1 MEKRMISFLVVLCC
15 LILLSGGSL
24 RAQSIYGTITGTVY
38 DPSGAVVANATV
50 ILKNVASGDVRKG
63 ATNSDG
69 YYSFSSVPTG
79 SYSITVEAAGFEKTV
94 TEGIELSGAASL
106 NFPIRLTIGASTTE
120 VKVEGVADQIIATDS
135 GEKSITLTE
144 KQLQDFSIVG
154 RNAAEFIKILPGFA
168 PRNSGD
174 GLKSG
179 SDFSGEVIGINGNG
193 DGGSQSPLNGA
204 YVANGAGV
212 NNIDITADGAHVS
225 DPGCNC
231 ATPVNPNTDMIQEF
245 KVLTSN
251 FSAENSKGPIVINTV
266 AKAGGHDFH
275 GEAYFSA
282 RDYAMNANRWVNNYT
297 GTPKPANKF
306 FFPGGNLGGP
316 VLLPHTDFNHNR
328 DKLFFFSAFEY
339 YYQTLDTGLLGATV
353 PTANML
359 NGNFSPTELANLG
372 TKTASGNPASQISNC
387 LTLSP
392 TPTTKDNNGNYI
404 CGNGSSITSTHSFWG
419 DEIVTTPGSA
429 GTMVNGVFQPG
440 APIPNGN
447 MAAFINQSGQNLL
460 GPNVIPPPNANPN
473 LTGGYN
479 YVKEIAF
486 DQNSWQW
493 LSRVDYSISDNT
505 KLYVRYNLQKE
516 TQQFPIGL
524 WWRNSQQVPYPT
536 PILGKNKSDSVSA
549 SLTHVFS
556 PSLSNEF
563 VFGYTYIDFP
573 NVFGNPSKVDRTAL
587 NIPFTGLF
595 GNGVKQIPS
604 MTGWGGEFPTML
616 NPGGFEAGGSEGL
629 FAKKHLPSF
638 SDTVSKVWG
647 THTAKFGAYYEY
659 VINNQPNSTSSNGT
673 LIEAGWA
680 GGSSGSP
687 YADMLAGFAGQ
698 YQETNFSNLH
708 NEAYKTIEFFG
719 MDSWRLNKRLTV
731 DYGLRAS
738 HLGAWY
744 DRQGVGFAVFN
755 PTLYSGA
762 VGSGFDYHKKDSS
775 VPLSGFPDR
784 ALYYAPRFGVA
795 YDLFGTGKTVLRG
808 GWGMFYYHNA
818 QFTQGLD
825 QPVGVETPTLN
836 SLTIAQIQAANKPGL
851 TLPFSTGG
859 VSRSDDQS
867 PLTTS
872 YSFTISQRLPFFS
885 SLLEAS
891 YVGNQSKYGLNQN
904 GVGTN
909 INVVPFG
916 TLFNKGFNP
925 SNQNSNNCGPNGM
938 GSGNQPCPSEYTFA
952 PYPTY
957 QAINIANHN
966 IYSNYNA
973 LQISWVRQ
981 KGNYDIAFN
990 YTYSKALGLVG
1001 GNQLDLTYDYGAEPF
1016 DRRHLFNAAYS
1027 IELPKMVHNNKVAE
1041 GVVNGWQISGITSVQ
1056 SGVNLTGNSN
1066 GGNFNATANIS
1077 GLTVQ
1082 NAYSSSISTYSIN
1095 GTDQIEVMP
1104 MLTCDPRKNLGKNQ
1118 FLNGSCFA
1126 IPTVP
1131 GQNGPTVLPEFFGPW
1146 FWTSDLSLFK
1156 NFQMNERKKFQ
1167 FRFSAY
1173 NFMNHPLW
1181 SFSGIGVGSSD
1192 LNLNFGPSG
1201 TGQTQTN
1208 SGFGVTPIKI
1218 GNRIIQLSLKF
1229 YF

>member
-1 MEKRMISFLVVLCC
+1 MFLGVGL
-15 LILLSGGSL
+15 L

-38 DPSGAVVANATV
+38 DPSGAVVANASV
-50 ILKNVASGDVRKG
+50 VLKNVASGDVRKG
-63 ATNSDG
+63 AANSDG
-69 YYSFSSVPTG
+69 YFSFSSVPTG
-79 SYSITVEAAGFEKTV
+79 SYSITVESAGFQKTV
-94 TEGIELSGAASL
+94 TEGIELTGAASL
-106 NFPIRLTIGASTTE
+106 TFPIKLAIGSATTE
-120 VKVEGVADQIIATDS
+120 VKVEGIADQIIATDS

-204 YVANGAGV
+204 YVANGTGV

-297 GTPKPANKF
+297 KTPKPANKF
-306 FFPGGNLGGP
+306 FFPGGNIGGP
-316 VLLPHTDFNHNR
+316 VLLPHTDFNRNR

-353 PTANML
+353 PTQNMR
-359 NGNFSPTELANLG
+359 NGNFSPAELANLG
-372 TKTASGNPASQISNC
+372 TKTASGGAPSQLSSC
-387 LTLSP
+387 LTSAI
-392 TPTTKDNNGNYI
+392 TPTTKDSKGNYV
-404 CGNGSSITSTHSFWG
+404 CGASNNAGNPAL
-419 DEIVTTPGSA
+419 PGSWLDGQILTFPGQPAPALAPVGGIFPA
-429 GTMVNGVFQPG
+429 GL
-440 APIPNGN
+440 
-447 MAAFINQSGQNLL
+447 INQSGQNML
-460 GPNVIPPPNANPN
+460 GAGVIPLPNADPN
-473 LTGGYN
+473 ATGGYN

-516 TQQFPIGL
+516 LQQFPIGL

-536 PILGKNKSDSVSA
+536 PILGKNRSDSVSA
-549 SLTHVFS
+549 SLTHVFN
-556 PSLSNEF
+556 PTLSNEF

-573 NVFGNPSKVDRTAL
+573 NVFGNPAKVNRTAL

-604 MTGWGGEFPTML
+604 MTGWGGEFATMF
-616 NPGGFEAGGSEGL
+616 NPGGFEAGGSGGL
-629 FAKKHLPSF
+629 FAKKDLPSF
-638 SDTVSKVWG
+638 SDTLSKVWG
-647 THTAKFGAYYEY
+647 THTVKFGAYYEY
-659 VINNQPNSTSSNGT
+659 VINNQPNNTYSNG
-673 LIEAGWA
+673 LFVEAGWA
-680 GGSSGSP
+680 GGSSGNP
-687 YADMLAGFAGQ
+687 YADLLSGFAGQ

-708 NEAYKTIEFFG
+708 NEAYKTTEFFG
-719 MDSWRLNKRLTV
+719 MDSWRVNKRLTV
-731 DYGLRAS
+731 DYGLRMS

-744 DRQGVGFAVFN
+744 DRQGVGFATWN
-755 PTLYSGA
+755 PALYTGA
-762 VGSGFDYHKKDSS
+762 VGTGFDYHKKDGS

-825 QPVGVETPTLN
+825 QPVGVETTTVN
-836 SLTIAQIQAANKPGL
+836 SLSFAHIQTAASGL
-851 TLPFSTGG
+851 SLPFSTAA
-859 VSRSDDQS
+859 VSRTDDQS

-891 YVGNQSKYGLNQN
+891 YVGNQSKYGLNQT
-904 GVGTN
+904 GLGTN
-909 INVVPFG
+909 VNVIPYG
-916 TLFNKGFNP
+916 TLFNLKDSKGNAID
-925 SNQNSNNCGPNGM
+925 PNVGAKEYLY
-938 GSGNQPCPSEYTFA
+938 GN
-952 PYPTY
+952 YPIY
-957 QAINIANHN
+957 QAINVANHN

-1001 GNQLDLTYDYGAEPF
+1001 GNQLDLSQDYGAEPF
-1016 DRRHLFNAAYS
+1016 DRRNLFNAAYS

-1066 GGNFNATANIS
+1066 SGNFNAASNIS
-1077 GLTVQ
+1077 GLKTTGGY
-1082 NAYSSSISTYSIN
+1082 NISAQSIN
-1095 GTDQIEVMP
+1095 GTDQIELMP

-1118 FLNGSCFA
+1118 FLNGSCFS
-1126 IPTVP
+1126 IPTVA
-1131 GQNGPTVLPEFFGPW
+1131 GKNGPTTLPEFFGPW

-1156 NFQMNERKKFQ
+1156 NFQMGERKKFQ

-1181 SFSGIGVGSSD
+1181 SFSGTGVGSSD
-1192 LNLNFGPSG
+1192 LNLNFGASG

-1208 SGFGVTPIKI
+1208 TGFGVTPIKI
-1218 GNRIIQLSLKF
+1218 GNRIVQLALKF

>member
-1 MEKRMISFLVVLCC
+1 MGKCIISFLVVLCC
-15 LILLSGGSL
+15 VILLSGGSL

-38 DPSGAVVANATV
+38 DPSGAVVANSTL

-106 NFPIRLTIGASTTE
+106 NFPIKLTIGASTTE

-154 RNAAEFIKILPGFA
+154 RNAGEFIKILPGFA
-168 PRNSGD
+168 PRNNSD

-204 YVANGAGV
+204 YVSNGAGV

-251 FSAENSKGPIVINTV
+251 FSAENSKGPIVINSI

-282 RDYAMNANRWVNNYT
+282 RHHAMNANRWVNDYT
-297 GTPKPANKF
+297 GTAKPANKF
-306 FFPGGNLGGP
+306 LFPGGNIGGP
-316 VLLPHTDFNHNR
+316 VLLPHTDFNRNR
-328 DKLFFFSAFEY
+328 DKLFFFSGFEY

-353 PTANML
+353 PTAGML
-359 NGNFSPTELANLG
+359 NGNFSPTELAKLG
-372 TKTASGNPASQISNC
+372 TKTAGGGAPSQLNSC
-387 LTLSP
+387 LTVSP
-392 TPTTKDNNGNYI
+392 TPTTIDNNGNYV
-404 CGNGSSITSTHSFWG
+404 CGASNNAG
-419 DEIVTTPGSA
+419 DPTKPGKWL
-429 GTMVNGVFQPG
+429 GGQILTYPGQP
-440 APIPNGN
+440 APALAPLGG
-447 MAAFINQSGQNLL
+447 MFPSGLISQVGQKMLA
-460 GPNVIPPPNANPN
+460 PNVVPVPNADPN
-473 LTGGYN
+473 ATGGYN
-479 YVKEIAF
+479 YIKDIAF

-524 WWRNSQQVPYPT
+524 WWRNPQQVPYPT
-536 PILGKNKSDSVSA
+536 PILGKNRSDSVSA

-556 PSLSNEF
+556 PTLSNEF

-573 NVFGNPSKVDRTAL
+573 NVFQNASKVSRKAL

-595 GNGVKQIPS
+595 NNGVDQIPS
-604 MTGWGGEFPTML
+604 MTGWGGEFTTML
-616 NPGGFEAGGSEGL
+616 NPGGFEVGGSGGL
-629 FAKKHLPSF
+629 FAKKHLPSV

-647 THTAKFGAYYEY
+647 THTVKFGGYYEF

-673 LIEAGWA
+673 FIEAGWA
-680 GGSSGSP
+680 GGSSGNP
-687 YADMLAGFAGQ
+687 YADLLAGFAGQ

-708 NEAYKTIEFFG
+708 NEGYNTIEFFG
-719 MDSWRLNKRLTV
+719 MDSWRVTKRLTV

-744 DRQGVGFAVFN
+744 DRQGVGFAVWN
-755 PTLYSGA
+755 PALYTSK
-762 VGSGFDYHKKDSS
+762 VGSGFDFHKQNSS
-775 VPLSGFPDR
+775 VPLSGFANR
-784 ALYYAPRFGVA
+784 ALYYAPRFSLA
-795 YDLFGTGKTVLRG
+795 YDMFGTGKTVLRG
-808 GWGMFYYHNA
+808 GWGQFYYHNA

-825 QPVGVETPTLN
+825 QPVGVETPTLDSVN
-836 SLTIAQIQAANKPGL
+836 ISQIQTAASGL
-851 TLPFSTGG
+851 TLPFGTGA
-859 VSRSDDQS
+859 VSPTDDHS

-872 YSFTISQRLPFFS
+872 YSFTVSQRLPFS
-885 SLLEAS
+885 SLLEVS
-891 YVGNQSKYGLNQN
+891 YVGNQSKYGLNQQ

-909 INVVPFG
+909 VNVIAAG
-916 TLFNKGFNP
+916 TLLKIGKD
-925 SNQNSNNCGPNGM
+925 PNV
-938 GSGNQPCPSEYTFA
+938 GSGEYTYGN
-952 PYPTY
+952 YPIY
-957 QAINIANHN
+957 QTISVANHN
-966 IYSNYNA
+966 LSSNYNS
-973 LQISWVRQ
+973 LQVSWVRQ

-990 YTYSKALGLVG
+990 YTYSKSLGTLNANCCNALDQI
-1001 GNQLDLTYDYGAEPF
+1001 NPRNDYGAEPF

-1027 IELPKMVHNNKVAE
+1027 IELPKPVHDNKALE
-1041 GVVNGWQISGITSVQ
+1041 GLANGWQISGITSVQ
-1056 SGVNLTGNSN
+1056 SGVNLTGNSIN
-1066 GGNFNATANIS
+1066 QNFNATGNIAGGLSATTGFNIS
-1077 GLTVQ
+1077 AQ
-1082 NAYSSSISTYSIN
+1082 SIN
-1095 GTDQIEVMP
+1095 GTDQIALMP
-1104 MLTCDPRKNLGKNQ
+1104 ILTCDPKKNLGPHQ
-1118 FLNGSCFA
+1118 WLNGNCFQ

-1131 GQNGPTVLPEFFGPW
+1131 GKNGPTVLPEFFGPW

-1156 NFQMNERKKFQ
+1156 NFQMSEHKKFQ

-1181 SFSGIGVGSSD
+1181 SFSGSGVGSND
-1192 LNLNFGPSG
+1192 LNLTFGPNGSG
-1201 TGQTQTN
+1201 SQTQTN
-1208 SGFGVTPIKI
+1208 SGFGIAPIKV
-1218 GNRIIQLSLKF
+1218 GNRIIQLALKF

>member
-1 MEKRMISFLVVLCC
+1 
-15 LILLSGGSL
+15 LILLTGGSL

-79 SYSITVEAAGFEKTV
+79 SYGITVEAAGFEKTV

-106 NFPIRLTIGASTTE
+106 NFPIKLTIGASTTE

-168 PRNSGD
+168 PRNSSD

-204 YVANGAGV
+204 YVSNGTGTGT
-212 NNIDITADGAHVS
+212 IDITADGAHVS

-266 AKAGGHDFH
+266 AKAGGRDFH

-282 RDYAMNANRWVNNYT
+282 RHYAMNANRWVNNST
-297 GTPKPANKF
+297 VPITPKPANKF
-306 FFPGGNLGGP
+306 FFPGGNIGGP
-316 VLLPHTDFNHNR
+316 VLLPKTDFNRNR
-328 DKLFFFSAFEY
+328 DKLFFFTAFEY

-353 PTANML
+353 PTQGMR
-359 NGNFSPTELANLG
+359 NGDFSPAELAKLG
-372 TKTASGNPASQISNC
+372 TIDASGGAPQQISNC
-387 LTLSP
+387 LTISP
-392 TPTTKDNNGNYI
+392 TPSTTDSKGNFICGTAAKPNSYWGGPANGGFNTFAGNTAPAPVPGGVFPAGQINAIGQGLMNVFPLPNADPNLNRGDNYI
-404 CGNGSSITSTHSFWG
+404 
-419 DEIVTTPGSA
+419 
-429 GTMVNGVFQPG
+429 
-440 APIPNGN
+440 
-447 MAAFINQSGQNLL
+447 
-460 GPNVIPPPNANPN
+460 
-473 LTGGYN
+473 
-479 YVKEIAF
+479 KEIAF

-516 TQQFPIGL
+516 VQQFPIGL

-536 PILGKNKSDSVSA
+536 PILGKNRSDSVSA

-556 PSLSNEF
+556 PTMSNEF

-573 NVFGNPSKVDRTAL
+573 NVFQDASKVSRKAL
-587 NIPFTGLF
+587 NIPFTGIF
-595 GNGVKQIPS
+595 HNGVDQIPS
-604 MTGWGGEFPTML
+604 ISGWGGEMATIF
-616 NPGGFEAGGSEGL
+616 NPGGFEAGGSGGL

-647 THTAKFGAYYEY
+647 THTVKIGAYYEY
-659 VINNQPNSTSSNGT
+659 VINNQPNNTYSNGFVA
-673 LIEAGWA
+673 EANWA
-680 GGSSGSP
+680 GGSGGSP
-687 YADMLAGFAGQ
+687 YADLLHGFVGS

-708 NEAYKTIEFFG
+708 NEAYKTLEFFG
-719 MDSWRLNKRLTV
+719 VDSWRVNKRLTV
-731 DYGLRAS
+731 DYGLRMS

-744 DRQGVGFAVFN
+744 DRQGFGFAVWN
-755 PTLYSGA
+755 PALY
-762 VGSGFDYHKKDSS
+762 VPGSAESAGTGFDWHKKDSS
-775 VPLSGFPDR
+775 VPLSGFPNR
-784 ALYYAPRFGVA
+784 ALYYAPRFGLA

-808 GWGMFYYHNA
+808 GWGQFYYHNA

-825 QPVGVETPTLN
+825 QPVGGETPSVS
-836 SLTIAQIQAANKPGL
+836 SLTFAQIQTVVPG
-851 TLPFSTGG
+851 TQPFATGA
-859 VSRSDDQS
+859 VSRTDDHS

-891 YVGNQSKYGLNQN
+891 YVGNQSKYLLNQN

-909 INVVPFG
+909 ANVIPYG
-916 TLFNKGFNP
+916 TLFSIGKD
-925 SNQNSNNCGPNGM
+925 PNV
-938 GSGNQPCPSEYTFA
+938 GSDEYLYGK
-952 PYPTY
+952 YPIY
-957 QAINIANHN
+957 QGISVANHN
-966 IYSNYNA
+966 LSSNYNA
-973 LQISWVRQ
+973 LQVSWVRQ
-981 KGNYDIAFN
+981 KGNFDIAVN
-990 YTYSKALGLVG
+990 YTYSKALGIVG
-1001 GNQLDLTYDYGAEPF
+1001 HDQLNLQNDYGAEPF

-1027 IELPKMVHNNKVAE
+1027 IELPKPIHENKALE
-1041 GVVNGWQISGITSVQ
+1041 GAVNGWQISGITSVQ
-1056 SGVNLTGNSN
+1056 SGVNLTANSN
-1066 GGNFNATANIS
+1066 GGAGDFNVGGVAGSLKTTA
-1077 GLTVQ
+1077 GYTV
-1082 NAYSSSISTYSIN
+1082 SSQSIN
-1095 GTDQIEVMP
+1095 GTDQIP
-1104 MLTCDPRKNLGKNQ
+1104 LQPILTCDPRNNLGPNQ

-1126 IPTVP
+1126 VPTVA
-1131 GQNGPTVLPEFFGPW
+1131 GKNGPIVLPEFFGPW
-1146 FWTSDLSLFK
+1146 YWTSDLSLFK
-1156 NFQMNERKKFQ
+1156 NFQMGESKKFQ

-1181 SFSGIGVGSSD
+1181 TFSGSGPGS
-1192 LNLNFGPSG
+1192 
-1201 TGQTQTN
+1201 N
-1208 SGFGVTPIKI
+1208 SLYLANTKGFGITPIKQ
-1218 GNRIIQLSLKF
+1218 GNRIIQLALKF